1 MMNTIDEDMVHFGH
15 CRGIFG
21 GNYAESFNALK
32 FYINLLLVPI
42 EHFCMLYL
50 HVPVEVSTV

>member
-1 MMNTIDEDMVHFGH
+1 MKNMVHYWH

-32 FYINLLLVPI
+32 FYINSLLVPI
-42 EHFCMLYL
+42 EHFCVLYL
-50 HVPVEVSTV
+50 HEPVEVSAV